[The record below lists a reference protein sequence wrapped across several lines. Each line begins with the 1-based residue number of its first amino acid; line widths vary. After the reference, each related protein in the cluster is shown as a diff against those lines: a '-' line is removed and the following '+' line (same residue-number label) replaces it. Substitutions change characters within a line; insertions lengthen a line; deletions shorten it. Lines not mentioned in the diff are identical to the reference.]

1 MNAKYI
7 VIGHD
12 APIGETLYIFPEYM
26 NHTGVADLVRSGI
39 YPVISAG
46 FITLRDGEFYCHGES
61 ISLGLK
67 SRPDEDGVLANLMF
81 GRK

>member
-7 VIGHD
+7 VVNHGD
-12 APIGETLYIFPEYM
+12 PRGDTLYIMPEYIEHRRM
-26 NHTGVADLVRSGI
+26 AQGVCDCENH
-39 YPVISAG
+39 PVSAG

-81 GRK
+81 GR